1 MKRIPIKAILMA
13 IFCNIL
19 FGSAFP
25 AIKLGYEAF
34 NISDSVLLKI
44 LFAGIRFFISGVIVL
59 IYGFIK
65 NRKVPV
71 LNRKNWKPIGA
82 VAVFYTFLQ
91 YIFFYV
97 GLSNT
102 SGASGSIINS
112 ASVFIAVILAH
123 FLYQNDKL
131 NPSRIWGA
139 LLGFGG
145 VLFATLANDRM
156 SGFSFLGEGFI
167 LIAATCF
174 VVGSIFNKKAT
185 QNTDSITVTAYNLLI
200 GGGLLILLGLF
211 DTQNTLTVTPAGILV
226 LLYLCLV
233 SAIGFTLWSHLLR
246 QYPLG
251 KISVYNFIIPI
262 SGTLLSAL
270 MLNENI
276 MRYQYLLAL
285 VLVSIG
291 IVLVN
296 KEQKKI

>member
-1 MKRIPIKAILMA
+1 MKKIPLNAILMA

-34 NISDSVLLKI
+34 GITDSVFMKV
-44 LFAGIRFFISGVIVL
+44 LFAGIRFFISGVIVF
-59 IYGFIK
+59 IYGIVK
-65 NRKVPV
+65 RKKVPCFE
-71 LNRKNWKPIGA
+71 RKNALNIGA
-82 VAVFYTFLQ
+82 TAVFYTFLQ

-123 FLYQNDKL
+123 FLYKNDRL
-131 NPSRIWGA
+131 T
-139 LLGFGG
+139 LGRVLGSLIGFSG
-145 VLFATLANDRM
+145 VLFATLANDHMR
-156 SGFSFLGEGFI
+156 GFSFYGEGFI

-174 VVGSIFNKKAT
+174 VVGSVFNKKAAKEA
-185 QNTDSITVTAYNLLI
+185 DSITVTAYNLLI
-200 GGGLLILLGLF
+200 GGGLLILLGLCGSKEA
-211 DTQNTLTVTPAGILV
+211 LVVTPAGIAV

-233 SAIGFTLWSHLLR
+233 SAIGFTLWSNLLR

-251 KISVYNFIIPI
+251 KISIYNFIIPV

-270 MLNENI
+270 VLNENI
-276 MRYQYLLAL
+276 LRYQYLLAL
-285 VLVSIG
+285 LLVCAG
-291 IVLVN
+291 IILVN
-296 KEQKKI
+296 KEQK